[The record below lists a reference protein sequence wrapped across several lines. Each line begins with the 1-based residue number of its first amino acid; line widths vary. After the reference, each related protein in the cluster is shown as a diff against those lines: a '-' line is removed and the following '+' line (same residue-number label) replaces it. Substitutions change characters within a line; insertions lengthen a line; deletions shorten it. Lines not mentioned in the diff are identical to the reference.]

1 MSRGRARHTAG
12 RFTGGLASGL
22 AAAAGWL
29 AIARTAMADSP
40 APSQAT
46 SGDPRAGQAAGF
58 VGDPAL
64 AIAIVVLILVA
75 SVAVTLAWIRAT
87 GGRSDVGEDG

>member
-1 MSRGRARHTAG
+1 
-12 RFTGGLASGL
+12 
-22 AAAAGWL
+22 
-29 AIARTAMADSP
+29 
-40 APSQAT
+40 
-46 SGDPRAGQAAGF
+46 